1 MSLWIFSGK
10 GKPRSTWLDGQ
21 EVDCTGS
28 IDLEVPCDE
37 VMGDA
42 RGVRAVAEDQK
53 LKLHRVVGR

>member
-1 MSLWIFSGK
+1 MENPVALG
-10 GKPRSTWLDGQ
+10 RTDN
-21 EVDCTGS
+21 EVNCT
-28 IDLEVPCDE
+28 DLIGAEVRCDE